1 MSTSRELLWQTGRCF
16 LYANNKRAVF
26 SLGCVFILTALHVL
40 LSRLNKLLKEERR
53 LREAAESQTKQ
64 AHNKALA
71 DQSRILGNVSLLLK
85 ETKEAVELEMRAE
98 IEIVESKVTHK

>member
-1 MSTSRELLWQTGRCF
+1 
-16 LYANNKRAVF
+16 V
-26 SLGCVFILTALHVL
+26 I
-40 LSRLNKLLKEERR
+40 KLLKEERR

-98 IEIVESKVTHK
+98 IEIVESKVTHKSLYIYFLGF